1 MFGRGIRGAC
11 FMSQTQLACCLTRGG
26 WLLLIGSEA
35 MRAASLLAPIMGMFL
50 AACSAPAMGPFTVFA
65 DPGEYEFHT
74 CEQLAAVRPN
84 LKARAQDLKLLM
96 DKAEKST
103 GGTVVNVIAYKADYV
118 TVTEQLKVLDATAR
132 DKKCAIP
139 ADQ

>member
-1 MFGRGIRGAC
+1 
-11 FMSQTQLACCLTRGG
+11 
-26 WLLLIGSEA
+26 
-35 MRAASLLAPIMGMFL
+35 MRASLLAPIMGMFL

-118 TVTEQLKVLDATAR
+118 TATERLKVLDATAR